1 MNVDVVL
8 IEQAKRG
15 DKDSFADLYEQVADE
30 LYRVAL
36 YTLGNVHDAQDAVSE
51 TFVEAYRGLGFLRDN
66 AAFRAWIMRILTIR
80 CKRKMGQYVKERG
93 QMDVDELVSLSDGE
107 DTVEQSLSRADL
119 LAALSKLS
127 AQERQIVLLSAVQGY
142 TLREIAQVMRAPQG
156 TVSSKLCRAMK
167 KLRGLI
173 ER

>member
-51 TFVEAYRGLGFLRDN
+51 TFVEAYRGLGSLRDN

-127 AQERQIVLLSAVQGY
+127 AQELS
-142 TLREIAQVMRAPQG
+142 
-156 TVSSKLCRAMK
+156 
-167 KLRGLI
+167 LI
-173 ER
+173 HIYS

>member
-1 MNVDVVL
+1 
-8 IEQAKRG
+8 
-15 DKDSFADLYEQVADE
+15 
-30 LYRVAL
+30 
-36 YTLGNVHDAQDAVSE
+36 
-51 TFVEAYRGLGFLRDN
+51 
-66 AAFRAWIMRILTIR
+66 
-80 CKRKMGQYVKERG
+80 
-93 QMDVDELVSLSDGE
+93 MDVDELVSLSDGE

-119 LAALSKLS
+119 LTALSKLS

-167 KLRGLI
+167 KLRSLI